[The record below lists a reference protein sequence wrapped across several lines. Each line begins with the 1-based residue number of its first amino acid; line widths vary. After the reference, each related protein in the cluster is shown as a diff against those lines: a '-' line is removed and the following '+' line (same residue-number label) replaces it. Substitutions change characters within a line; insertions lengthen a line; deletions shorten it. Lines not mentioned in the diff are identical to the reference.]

1 MVLCLFFLSM
11 FTFHEKDFQIITV
24 YRFIRCER
32 AVSLM
37 QYKYKNQWEVVL
49 DPSVSIGNKHHLYTL
64 KSFPYLTRLSLSDE
78 APWRNQART
87 SDWRYE
93 DKCPPILQGM
103 WEMMH
108 QTYLRNIRVWVW
120 LSDSV
125 LGLVFEQSLVK
136 VQVKWFLRQEV
147 EFLPLE
153 VSRFLVPKIRLYLCI
168 AY

>member
-1 MVLCLFFLSM
+1 
-11 FTFHEKDFQIITV
+11 
-24 YRFIRCER
+24 
-32 AVSLM
+32 
-37 QYKYKNQWEVVL
+37 
-49 DPSVSIGNKHHLYTL
+49 
-64 KSFPYLTRLSLSDE
+64 
-78 APWRNQART
+78 
-87 SDWRYE
+87 
-93 DKCPPILQGM
+93 
-103 WEMMH
+103 MMH
-108 QTYLRNIRVWVW
+108 QTYLRNIRVW